1 MKGRRMYKQKR
12 KILIGKVISA
22 KMQKTVVVQVERLV
36 IHPRYKKVIRKYS
49 KFKVH
54 DENSLAK
61 EGDTVKII
69 ETRPLSKEKRWAI
82 LEIIKD
88 KK

>member
-1 MKGRRMYKQKR
+1 MYKQKR